1 MKTSIRIPLA
11 LTGAFIQA
19 VGLCNIHAFADVT
32 EGGVLGATL
41 LIEHWFAISPAL
53 SAFVLNALCYLFG
66 WRTLGRDFLLY
77 SLLCGAA
84 YSVFYALLAPFAP
97 LWPQLTASPV
107 AAALAGAVFIGV
119 GAGLCVRVGGA
130 PGGDDALAM
139 AISARLHIGVQWVY
153 LFTDALVL
161 GLYNCRFR
169 ETQRALVE
177 QVCGKGIPVT
187 VALLGAPYDMPHVQ
201 SADAV
206 LCCYEYTPL
215 AVSALVEAMQTG
227 EFTGKL
233 PIKL

>member
-1 MKTSIRIPLA
+1 MKTIPRILLA

-41 LIEHWFAISPAL
+41 LIGHWFAVSPAL
-53 SAFVLNALCYLFG
+53 SAFVLNGLCYLFG

-97 LWPQLTASPV
+97 LFPAVIASPFWSAIV
-107 AAALAGAVFIGV
+107 GALFIGV

-139 AISARLHIGVQWVY
+139 ALSRLTKIDIQWIY

-161 GLYNCRFR
+161 GLSVTYIPLTKLGWSLLTVVLSGQIIGWMQKVGR
-169 ETQRALVE
+169 RA
-177 QVCGKGIPVT
+177 
-187 VALLGAPYDMPHVQ
+187 
-201 SADAV
+201 
-206 LCCYEYTPL
+206 
-215 AVSALVEAMQTG
+215 
-227 EFTGKL
+227 
-233 PIKL
+233 

>member
-97 LWPQLTASPV
+97 LFPAVIASPFWSAIV
-107 AAALAGAVFIGV
+107 GALFIGV

-130 PGGDDALAM
+130 PSGDDALAM
-139 AISARLHIGVQWVY
+139 AISRLTKLDIQWVY

-161 GLYNCRFR
+161 GLSVTYIPL
-169 ETQRALVE
+169 TKLGWSLLTVVLSGQIIGWMQKIGKRA
-177 QVCGKGIPVT
+177 
-187 VALLGAPYDMPHVQ
+187 
-201 SADAV
+201 
-206 LCCYEYTPL
+206 
-215 AVSALVEAMQTG
+215 
-227 EFTGKL
+227 
-233 PIKL
+233 